1 MVRDYAAESGVP
13 FIALWCNGN
22 TQDFGSCIL
31 CSSHSGATAMSKTLL
46 LKIEAP
52 SLAALLDVANKKG
65 IKKDDI
71 VQIVCSNDQLYYFM
85 VYQMT
90 IKSED
95 D

>member
-1 MVRDYAAESGVP
+1 
-13 FIALWCNGN
+13 
-22 TQDFGSCIL
+22 
-31 CSSHSGATAMSKTLL
+31 MSKTKLF
-46 LKIEAP
+46 KIEAK
-52 SLAALLDVANKKG
+52 SLAVLLDIANKEG

-90 IKSED
+90 IESED

>member
-1 MVRDYAAESGVP
+1 
-13 FIALWCNGN
+13 
-22 TQDFGSCIL
+22 
-31 CSSHSGATAMSKTLL
+31 MSKIKLF
-46 LKIEAP
+46 KIEA
-52 SLAALLDVANKKG
+52 SNLGALLDIANRKG

-90 IKSED
+90 IESED